1 MKEVMKSSREII
13 FDEILKN
20 PYITNKEIE
29 KLTGFN
35 ENLVKVTV
43 HRLKK
48 IGMIDSKN
56 ENGKR
61 EFIILDS
68 FLNQNEKKALYEDMI
83 DIYMN
88 DFVSASTFE
97 DRLKVG
103 REIRLLIE
111 KL

>member
-1 MKEVMKSSREII
+1 MK
-13 FDEILKN
+13 KN
-20 PYITNKEIE
+20 
-29 KLTGFN
+29 TGFN
-35 ENLVKVTV
+35 ENLVKVSV
-43 HRLKK
+43 YRLKK
-48 IGMIDSKN
+48 NGMIDCKN

-61 EFIILDS
+61 EFVILNS
-68 FLNQNEKKALYEDMI
+68 FSNNQNEKKVLYEDMI

-88 DFVSASTFE
+88 DFVNASTFE

>member
-1 MKEVMKSSREII
+1 MKSSKEVI

-20 PYITNKEIE
+20 PSITNKEIE

-35 ENLVKVTV
+35 ENLVKVNV

-48 IGMIDSKN
+48 LGMIDCKD

-68 FLNQNEKKALYEDMI
+68 FLNNQNEKKALYEDMI

-88 DFVSASTFE
+88 DFINASTFE

>member
-1 MKEVMKSSREII
+1 MKSSREII

-20 PYITNKEIE
+20 PSITNKEIE

-48 IGMIDSKN
+48 LEMIDSKN

-68 FLNQNEKKALYEDMI
+68 FLNNQNEKKVLYEDMI

-88 DFVSASTFE
+88 DFINASTFE

>member
-1 MKEVMKSSREII
+1 MKSSKEVI

-20 PYITNKEIE
+20 PSISNKEIE
-29 KLTGFN
+29 KNTGLN

-48 IGMIDSKN
+48 LGMIDCKD

-61 EFIILDS
+61 EFVVLNS
-68 FLNQNEKKALYEDMI
+68 FSNNQSEKKVLYEDMI

-88 DFVSASTFE
+88 DFINASTFE

>member
-1 MKEVMKSSREII
+1 MKSSREMI

-20 PYITNKEIE
+20 PSITNKEIE
-29 KLTGFN
+29 KNTGFN
-35 ENLVKVTV
+35 ENLVKVSV
-43 HRLKK
+43 YRLKK
-48 IGMIDSKN
+48 NGMIDCKN

-61 EFIILDS
+61 EFVILNS
-68 FLNQNEKKALYEDMI
+68 FSNNQNEKKVLYEDMI

-88 DFVSASTFE
+88 DFVNASTFE

>member
-1 MKEVMKSSREII
+1 MKLLSGLLFI
-13 FDEILKN
+13 
-20 PYITNKEIE
+20 
-29 KLTGFN
+29 G
-35 ENLVKVTV
+35 
-43 HRLKK
+43 LKK
-48 IGMIDSKN
+48 NGMIDCTN

-61 EFIILDS
+61 EFIILNS
-68 FLNQNEKKALYEDMI
+68 FSNNQNEKKVLYEDMI

-88 DFVSASTFE
+88 DFINASTFE

>member
-1 MKEVMKSSREII
+1 MKSSKEVI

-20 PYITNKEIE
+20 PSISNKEIE
-29 KLTGFN
+29 KLMGFN
-35 ENLVKVTV
+35 ENLVKVNI
-43 HRLKK
+43 HRRKK
-48 IGMIDSKN
+48 LGMIDCKD

-61 EFIILDS
+61 EFIILSS
-68 FLNQNEKKALYEDMI
+68 FSNNQSEKKALYEDMI

-88 DFVSASTFE
+88 DFINASTFE

>member
-1 MKEVMKSSREII
+1 MKSSRELV

-20 PYITNKEIE
+20 PSISNKEIE
-29 KLTGFN
+29 KLTGLS
-35 ENLVKVTV
+35 ESLVKVNV

-48 IGMIDSKN
+48 IGMIDCKN
-56 ENGKR
+56 ENGNR
-61 EFIILDS
+61 EFVVLNS
-68 FLNQNEKKALYEDMI
+68 FSNNQNEKRVLYEDMI

-88 DFVSASTFE
+88 DFINASTFE

-103 REIRLLIE
+103 REVRLLIE

>member
-1 MKEVMKSSREII
+1 MKSSREII

-20 PYITNKEIE
+20 PSVTNKEIE

-48 IGMIDSKN
+48 LGMIDSKN

-68 FLNQNEKKALYEDMI
+68 FLNNQNEKKALYEDMI

-88 DFVSASTFE
+88 DFINASTFE

>member
-1 MKEVMKSSREII
+1 MKSSKEVI

-20 PYITNKEIE
+20 PSISNKEIE
-29 KLTGFN
+29 KLTGLN

-48 IGMIDSKN
+48 LGMIDCKD

-61 EFIILDS
+61 EFVVLNS
-68 FLNQNEKKALYEDMI
+68 FSNDQSEKKVLYEDMI

>member
-1 MKEVMKSSREII
+1 MKSSREII

-20 PYITNKEIE
+20 PSITNKEIE

-35 ENLVKVTV
+35 ENLVKVSV
-43 HRLKK
+43 YRLKK
-48 IGMIDSKN
+48 SGMIDCKY

-68 FLNQNEKKALYEDMI
+68 FLNNQNEKKALYEDMI

-88 DFVSASTFE
+88 DFINASTFE

>member
-1 MKEVMKSSREII
+1 MKSSKEVI

-20 PYITNKEIE
+20 LSITNKEIE

-35 ENLVKVTV
+35 ENLVKVNV

-48 IGMIDSKN
+48 LGMIDCKD

-68 FLNQNEKKALYEDMI
+68 FLNIQNEKKALYEDMI

-88 DFVSASTFE
+88 DFINASTFE